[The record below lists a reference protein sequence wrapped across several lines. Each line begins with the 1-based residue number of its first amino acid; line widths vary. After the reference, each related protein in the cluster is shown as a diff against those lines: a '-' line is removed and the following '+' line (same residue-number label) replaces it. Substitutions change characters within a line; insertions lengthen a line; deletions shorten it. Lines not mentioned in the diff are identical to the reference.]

1 MLSKKLPCLLFQIIK
16 IIFICL
22 KKTLCLPF
30 LKQFFYQTFLR
41 RCKSIKSTKYKFH
54 RRFFNESPH
63 FSPRLC
69 MSHSICCPTSFLQS
83 QFQRRNKNIH
93 FLPKIQIPFS
103 RIISFSKALPPIFYS
118 LFIKHILQNFL
129 VTFRKF

>member
-1 MLSKKLPCLLFQIIK
+1 MLSEKLPCLLLKIIK

-22 KKTLCLPF
+22 KETLRFPF

-41 RCKSIKSTKYKFH
+41 RRKSIKSTKHKLH
-54 RRFFNESPH
+54 RCFFNESPH
-63 FSPRLC
+63 FLPCLL
-69 MSHSICCPTSFLQS
+69 MSHSICSPTFLFQS
-83 QFQRRNKNIH
+83 HFQHRNKNIH

-103 RIISFSKALPPIFYS
+103 RVISFSKALSPIFYS